1 MINTGFIMLQ
11 REIVNWEWYTDV
23 NTYKLFLHCLLK
35 VNYSKKKW
43 QGHVINKGEFITS
56 YDKLAVET
64 GLSVSKVRT
73 ALSKLVS
80 TDHVVVE
87 ATTTF
92 TKILIPK
99 LDDFVVKTTQSQID
113 TQDDIPFDKHTSK
126 PLTNKS
132 QSNRN
137 QIATT
142 NTNKKDLKNR
152 IKIFRDKV
160 FALSK
165 FDSMILNSFFNY
177 WSELTNDKTEMRFE
191 GHRYFEIEKRLE
203 KWILND
209 NKKSEVSKSNNNL
222 ITNR

>member
-73 ALSKLVS
+73 AISKLVS
-80 TDHVVVE
+80 TDHLIVE
-87 ATTTF
+87 TTTSF

-99 LDDFVVKTTQSQID
+99 LDDFVVKTSQSQID

-126 PLTNKS
+126 PLTNNS
-132 QSNRN
+132 QSNHN

-142 NTNKKDLKNR
+142 NTNKKTIKNR
-152 IKIFRDKV
+152 KKIFRDNV
-160 FALSK
+160 YALSK
-165 FDSMILNSFFNY
+165 FNSKDLDSFFNY
-177 WSELTNDKTEMRFE
+177 WTELHKEKTEMRFE
-191 GHRYFEIEKRLE
+191 EQKYFEIEKRLE
-203 KWILND
+203 KWVKNEKE
-209 NKKSEVSKSNNNL
+209 NSSVSKPEKKL
-222 ITNR
+222 LTNR

>member
-73 ALSKLVS
+73 AISKLVS
-80 TDHVVVE
+80 TDHLIVE
-87 ATTTF
+87 TTTSF

-99 LDDFVVKTTQSQID
+99 LDDFVVKTSQSQID
-113 TQDDIPFDKHTSK
+113 TQDDIPFDKHASR
-126 PLTNKS
+126 PLAIKS
-132 QSNRN
+132 QSNHN
-137 QIATT
+137 KIATT
-142 NTNKKDLKNR
+142 NTNKKTIINR
-152 IKIFRDKV
+152 KKIFRDEV
-160 FALSK
+160 YAFSK
-165 FDSMILNSFFNY
+165 FNKTVLDSFFNY
-177 WSELTNDKTEMRFE
+177 WSELNGDKTEMRREKHDF
-191 GHRYFEIEKRLE
+191 FEIEKRLE
-203 KWILND
+203 KWVKNEKE
-209 NKKSEVSKSNNNL
+209 NSSVSKPEKKL
-222 ITNR
+222 LTNR

>member
-56 YDKLAVET
+56 YEKLAIET

-73 ALSKLVS
+73 AISKLVS
-80 TDHVVVE
+80 SDHLIVE
-87 ATTTF
+87 TTSTF

-99 LDDFVVKTTQSQID
+99 LDDFVVKTSQSQID
-113 TQDDIPFDKHTSK
+113 TQDDMPFDKPNSK
-126 PLTNKS
+126 PLTNES

-142 NTNKKDLKNR
+142 NTNNNLITNR
-152 IKIFRDKV
+152 KKIFREKV
-160 FALSK
+160 YALSNFNSK
-165 FDSMILNSFFNY
+165 DLGSFFNY
-177 WSELTNDKTEMRFE
+177 WSELTHDKTEMRCE
-191 GHRYFEIEKRLE
+191 EQKYFEIEKRLE
-203 KWILND
+203 KWIKNEKE
-209 NKKSEVSKSNNNL
+209 NSPVSKSGNKL
-222 ITNR
+222 LTNR

>member
-56 YDKLAVET
+56 YEKLAIET

-73 ALSKLVS
+73 AISKLVS
-80 TDHVVVE
+80 TDHLIVE
-87 ATTTF
+87 TTSTF

-99 LDDFVVKTTQSQID
+99 LDDFVVKTSQSQID
-113 TQDDIPFDKHTSK
+113 TQDDMPFDKHTSK
-126 PLTNKS
+126 PLTNES

-142 NTNKKDLKNR
+142 KTNNNLITNR
-152 IKIFRDKV
+152 KKIFREKV
-160 FALSK
+160 YALSNFNSK
-165 FDSMILNSFFNY
+165 DLGSFFNY
-177 WSELTNDKTEMRFE
+177 WSELTHDKTEMRCE
-191 GHRYFEIEKRLE
+191 EQKYFEIEKRLE
-203 KWILND
+203 KWIKNEKE
-209 NKKSEVSKSNNNL
+209 NSPVSKSGNKL
-222 ITNR
+222 LTNR